1 MSYHQIWN
9 TLYIPPCSDKTNT
22 LYVTSF
28 RPPFISSF
36 LPLLRITIFPFFPG
50 IAYTS
55 FSFLL
60 MCFISLREIHT
71 HTHTHSR
78 TSLSPCGRNNLDA
91 NSQGHTPNLFS
102 RDESVPWRET
112 RGSRK
117 SNDISVD
124 LSFEAYINRYKSSFN
139 CNVRLSS
146 LETSGDDWLDNFWL
160 EKLAHLRQNE

>member
-71 HTHTHSR
+71 HTHTHIVELLFPRVDGIISMQIHKGTPR
-78 TSLSPCGRNNLDA
+78 ISSPGMNPFLEGKREEVESQTTFLWICRSKPILTATNL
-91 NSQGHTPNLFS
+91 
-102 RDESVPWRET
+102 
-112 RGSRK
+112 
-117 SNDISVD
+117 
-124 LSFEAYINRYKSSFN
+124 
-139 CNVRLSS
+139 RLIV
-146 LETSGDDWLDNFWL
+146 TFDFR
-160 EKLAHLRQNE
+160 H